1 MTGPSDQE
9 LGEARWFPTDLDVP
23 SRTFSFVALDDAV
36 IDRSSFLDTRIDAPL
51 AAAVQVGQA
60 QIQRDQRGQRD
71 LPSARVAWLFHTS
84 FCGSTLAARALHCPP
99 AAVCLREPLVLR
111 RLADARHRA
120 MPLQGLLETTVGL
133 LARPWHAGG
142 AVVIKPTHAALNLAS
157 DMLAATPGSRAVVL
171 TSSLQDFLVSNLKKP
186 PESQS
191 RIPQLAERA
200 LAIGTFASRLPPQ
213 ALAPPDLLCAAAL
226 QWAAQREVMADL
238 VAVDDGARVRAIDMS
253 WLLDDLADAMTQC
266 ARWLQVEIPEHA
278 LRDRCEG
285 IGGRNAKAMDVAYSA
300 AQRASEAEI
309 VVAHFAR
316 ELANALA
323 WSERWLLPAMRP
335 QARLDPARWSQA

>member
-1 MTGPSDQE
+1 MTAPSDQE
-9 LGEARWFPTDLDVP
+9 LGDARWFPTDLDVA
-23 SRTFSFVALDDAV
+23 SRVFSFVELDDAV
-36 IDRSSFLDTRIDAPL
+36 IERSSFLDTRIDAPL
-51 AAAVQVGQA
+51 AAAVQVEQA
-60 QIQRDQRGQRD
+60 RIPRD
-71 LPSARVAWLFHTS
+71 LPNTSIGWLFHTS

-111 RLADARHRA
+111 RLADARHGA
-120 MPLQGLLETTVGL
+120 VPLQGLLESTVRL

-157 DMLAATPGSRAVVL
+157 DLLAATPGSRAVVL

-200 LAIGTFASRLPPQ
+200 LAIGTFASRLPSQ
-213 ALAPPDLLCAAAL
+213 ALAPPDLLCVAAL
-226 QWAAQREVMADL
+226 QWAAQREAVADL
-238 VAVDDGARVRAIDMS
+238 VAMDDGARVRAVDMT
-253 WLLDDLADAMTQC
+253 WLLGDLAGAMAQC
-266 ARWLQVEIPEHA
+266 ARWLRLDIPAQV
-278 LRDRCEG
+278 LRERCEAV
-285 IGGRNAKAMDVAYSA
+285 GGRNAKAMDVAYSA
-300 AQRASEAEI
+300 TQRVREADI

-316 ELANALA
+316 ELGHALE

-335 QARLDPARWSQA
+335 QARLDPARWDATP